1 MPGRI
6 CECGYEV
13 EDEFED
19 HTCSMCG
26 EPCCPYCEWQQDF
39 RVFCH
44 RCALME
50 LDIESEEDV
59 EMGYG
64 RWYHAFPCSQCGKL
78 VREDSD
84 TNENRLCKECQ
95 RL

>member
-6 CECGYEV
+6 CECNYEI

-19 HTCSMCG
+19 HSCSLCG
-26 EPCCPYCEWQQDF
+26 EPCCPYCEWQQNF
-39 RVFCH
+39 QVFCH

-50 LDIESEEDV
+50 LDIESEEDY

-64 RWYHAFPCSQCGKL
+64 RRYHAFPCSQCGKL
-78 VREDSD
+78 VREDPEE
-84 TNENRLCKECQ
+84 NENRLCEECQ
-95 RL
+95 GF